1 MWIVMS
7 ILSAFFGGINS
18 ILAKCGIKETDSDV
32 AMGIRTIIV
41 LFFFIYYSFNYGFN
55 KFN

>member
-1 MWIVMS
+1 MS
-7 ILSAFFGGINS
+7 ILSSFFVGIAL

-41 LFFFIYYSFNYGFN
+41 LFFSM
-55 KFN
+55 K